1 MVKNEE
7 KRIKLAIG
15 LCLATEIISS
25 FMPRR
30 NAFNSDILYR
40 NYSDTD
46 YKNKNYFLDW
56 SATMEYVTN
65 TQESGVLY
73 LNILRKEDNCYVL
86 QSVTHP
92 EIVVMLKCDE
102 NNKVTSKIIV
112 GTDKIKNFTVKLFE
126 PLNVISPINNE
137 ELIINKENEI
147 LASLASYEQIE
158 LYENEN
164 KKVLKK

>member
-7 KRIKLAIG
+7 KRIKLVIG

-25 FMPRR
+25 FMPRK
-30 NAFNSDILYR
+30 NTFNSDILYK
-40 NYSDTD
+40 NYSNTD

-92 EIVVMLKCDE
+92 EIVVILKCDE
-102 NNKVTSKIIV
+102 NNKVTSKIIA
-112 GTDKIKNFTVKLFE
+112 GTDKIKSFAVKLFE
-126 PLNVISPINNE
+126 PLNIILPVNSD
-137 ELIINKENEI
+137 ELIMDKANGN
-147 LASLASYEQIE
+147 LASYEQIE

-164 KKVLKK
+164 KKVLRK

>member
-7 KRIKLAIG
+7 KRIKLVIG

-25 FMPRR
+25 FMPRK
-30 NAFNSDILYR
+30 NTFNSDILYK
-40 NYSDTD
+40 NYSNTD

-73 LNILRKEDNCYVL
+73 LNILRKEDNCYAL

-92 EIVVMLKCDE
+92 EIVVILKCDE

-112 GTDKIKNFTVKLFE
+112 GTDKIKSFAVKLFE
-126 PLNVISPINNE
+126 PLNIIFPVNSD
-137 ELIINKENEI
+137 ELIMDKTNGN
-147 LASLASYEQIE
+147 LASYEQIE

>member
-1 MVKNEE
+1 
-7 KRIKLAIG
+7 
-15 LCLATEIISS
+15 
-25 FMPRR
+25 
-30 NAFNSDILYR
+30 
-40 NYSDTD
+40 
-46 YKNKNYFLDW
+46 
-56 SATMEYVTN
+56 
-65 TQESGVLY
+65 
-73 LNILRKEDNCYVL
+73 
-86 QSVTHP
+86 
-92 EIVVMLKCDE
+92 MLKYDE

-147 LASLASYEQIE
+147 LASYEQIE

>member
-7 KRIKLAIG
+7 KRIKLVIG

-25 FMPRR
+25 FMPRK
-30 NAFNSDILYR
+30 NTFNSDILYK
-40 NYSDTD
+40 NYSNTD

-73 LNILRKEDNCYVL
+73 LNILRKEDNRYVL

-92 EIVVMLKCDE
+92 EIVVILKCDE

-112 GTDKIKNFTVKLFE
+112 GTDKIKSFAVKLFE
-126 PLNVISPINNE
+126 PLNIIFPVNSD
-137 ELIINKENEI
+137 ELIMDKANGN
-147 LASLASYEQIE
+147 LASYEQIE

>member
-7 KRIKLAIG
+7 KRIKLVIG

-25 FMPRR
+25 FMPRK
-30 NAFNSDILYR
+30 NTFNSDILYK
-40 NYSDTD
+40 NYSNTD

-73 LNILRKEDNCYVL
+73 LNILRKEDNRYVL

-92 EIVVMLKCDE
+92 EIVVILKCDE

-112 GTDKIKNFTVKLFE
+112 GTDKIKSFAIKLFE
-126 PLNVISPINNE
+126 PLNIIFPVNSD
-137 ELIINKENEI
+137 ELIMDKANGN
-147 LASLASYEQIE
+147 LASYEQIE